1 MRLSV
6 LTGTQTNDIS
16 SLPDFLKT
24 PLLSRKSGSRL
35 TRGTTTVRPLETTRP
50 VIPSPSR

>member
-1 MRLSV
+1 M
-6 LTGTQTNDIS
+6 GTHTNDIS

-35 TRGTTTVRPLETTRP
+35 TRGTITGFPLATTRP
-50 VIPSPSR
+50 VIPSPRR